1 MTNMAGMPIYA
12 KSLKQSSS
20 LEPINR
26 WPWSL
31 VCSFVYAST
40 TKIVQIMTMGWSWPI
55 LRQGQIWEKVK
66 IIIFW
71 KLLQPKIPKLPW
83 TFN

>member
-12 KSLKQSSS
+12 KNLKKSSS

-71 KLLQPKIPKLPW
+71 KLLQLKIPKLLW
-83 TFN
+83 AFI